1 MNVSKSAIRE
11 TVLVLSVIF
20 LFGGLCRA
28 QSTDSL
34 MTAAKSLYG
43 DGDYAGAAD
52 ALRQVVALDSSNSL
66 AQRYFGYALQ
76 GLGKH
81 AEAVPHLL
89 EAVEAD
95 SENVRLLAA
104 LGRSYEAMGLPEK
117 AEDVYHDCLRMDS
130 RNRTALQRIL
140 QLSFDKKDWNS
151 AAYYAG
157 RLVRLDPENA
167 VNLLHLGLAEMNRGN
182 LEAAASALQH
192 GQRVSPENLDI
203 TLTLNSVY
211 LQMDLLESALRVLTT
226 GVRYH
231 PTQHRLFRRLGDIY
245 FKQHV
250 FGKADS
256 CFLQAVVL
264 GDSSAATLRLLG
276 AAEILQDKVPEA
288 HEHLGLSF
296 EKDSTDPLTPYY
308 LGLTLEKQDSLPEAV
323 RWLGKSI
330 ELSDAV
336 FIGQVLSQM
345 STVHEQSGN
354 LTAAVQDLK
363 KAISISTNKS
373 HLYFQLASLY
383 DRHYADPSAAVTY
396 YQEFVQQ
403 AAESDSML
411 VGHAVRRLRILKEK
425 EHFFRK

>member
-1 MNVSKSAIRE
+1 MK
-11 TVLVLSVIF
+11 TTGSVIRKTALLLNIML

-28 QSTDSL
+28 QSNDSL
-34 MTAAKSLYG
+34 MTVAKSLYG
-43 DGDYAGAAD
+43 DGDYAGAA
-52 ALRQVVALDSSNSL
+52 AVLREVVASDGDNGV
-66 AQRYFGYALQ
+66 AQRYLGYALQ

-81 AEAVPHLL
+81 TEAVPHLL
-89 EAVEAD
+89 EAVKAD
-95 SENVRLLAA
+95 SGDVRLLSA

-117 AEDVYHDCLRMDS
+117 AEEVYHDCLRMDS

-140 QLSFDKKDWNS
+140 QLCFDKKDWNS

-203 TLTLNSVY
+203 TLTLSSVY
-211 LQMDLLESALRVLTT
+211 LQMDLLESALRILTT
-226 GVRYH
+226 GASYH
-231 PTQHRLFRRLGDIY
+231 PTQHRLFRRIGDIY
-245 FKQHV
+245 FKQHI
-250 FGKADS
+250 FNRADS
-256 CFLQAVVL
+256 CFSRAVVL

-308 LGLTLEKQDSLPEAV
+308 LGLTLEKEDSLSAAI

-373 HLYFQLASLY
+373 RLYFQLASLY
-383 DRHYADPSAAVTY
+383 DRHYADPSTAATY

-403 AAESDSML
+403 AAESDSLL

-425 EHFFRK
+425 GHFFRK

>member
-1 MNVSKSAIRE
+1 MNAAIRVIPK
-11 TVLVLSVIF
+11 TVLLLNMMF

-28 QSTDSL
+28 QTDDSL
-34 MTAAKSLYG
+34 MTVAKSLYG
-43 DGDYAGAAD
+43 DGDYEGAVTM
-52 ALRQVVALDSSNSL
+52 LREVVASEQDNGL
-66 AQRYFGYALQ
+66 AQRYLGYALQ

-89 EAVEAD
+89 GAIEAD
-95 SENVRLLAA
+95 SGDVRLFAA

-117 AEDVYHDCLRMDS
+117 AEDVYHECLRMDS
-130 RNRTALQRIL
+130 RNRTVLQRIL
-140 QLSFDKKDWNS
+140 QLCFDKKDWNS
-151 AAYYAG
+151 AVYYAS

-167 VNLLHLGLAEMNRGN
+167 VDLLHLGLAEMNRGN

-192 GQRVSPENLDI
+192 GQRVSPDNLDI
-203 TLTLNSVY
+203 TLTLSSVY
-211 LQMDLLESALRVLTT
+211 LQMDLLESALRILTT
-226 GVRYH
+226 GVRHH
-231 PTQHRLFRRLGDIY
+231 PTQHRLFRRIGEIF
-245 FKQHV
+245 FKQHT
-250 FGKADS
+250 FNKADS
-256 CFLQAVVL
+256 CFFQAVAL

-276 AAEILQDKVPEA
+276 ASEILQDKVPEA

-296 EKDSTDPLTPYY
+296 EKDSTDPLTAYY
-308 LGLTLEKQDSLPEAV
+308 LALTMEKEDSLAAAV

-373 HLYFQLASLY
+373 RLYFQLASLY
-383 DRHYADPSAAVTY
+383 DRHYADPSAAATY
-396 YQEFVQQ
+396 YEKYVQQ
-403 AAESDSML
+403 AAESDSLM
-411 VGHAVRRLRILKEK
+411 VGHAVRRLRILKER